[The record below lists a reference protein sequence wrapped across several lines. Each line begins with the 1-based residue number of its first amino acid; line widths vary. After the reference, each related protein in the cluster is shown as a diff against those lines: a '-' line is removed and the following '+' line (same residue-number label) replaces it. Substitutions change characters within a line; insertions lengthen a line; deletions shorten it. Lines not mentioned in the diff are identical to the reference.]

1 MAKYVTKPFEYID
14 NVIGVE
20 VNFNKV
26 FYTPEKLREVTEIT
40 SDLEKLENE
49 LKQLEQSLQL

>member
-1 MAKYVTKPFEYID
+1 MQL
-14 NVIGVE
+14 VE
-20 VNFNKV
+20 INFNRV
-26 FYTPEKLREVTEIT
+26 FYIPEKLREVTEIT